1 MDEYVDILDK
11 EGNPTGEV
19 LLKSEAHKK
28 GLFHPTVH
36 IWLYSKKGEVLIQK
50 RVSTKKTFPNKWDV
64 SVAGHIS
71 AGETPISSALRE
83 IEEELGLNVS
93 QEALDKIGI
102 HRSSVVHSKDVIDC
116 EFHHIYLVEL
126 KKPIESLE
134 LQETEVAEVK
144 LIDIDVYL
152 GELRNYALM
161 KDYVPLEPDYLD
173 LVFSA
178 IRRKIT

>member
-11 EGNPTGEV
+11 EGNATGEV
-19 LLKSEAHKK
+19 LLKSEAHRK
-28 GLFHPTVH
+28 GLFHPTAHVW
-36 IWLYSKKGEVLIQK
+36 IYTQDGKVLIQK
-50 RVSTKKTFPNKWDV
+50 RVATKKTFPNKWDV

-71 AGETPISSALRE
+71 AGETPLISAIRE
-83 IEEELGLNVS
+83 IKEEIGLDVT
-93 QEALDKIGI
+93 QKDLEKIGI
-102 HRSSVVHSKDVIDC
+102 HRSTIVHSQEVIDC

-126 KKPIESLE
+126 KQSVDSLI
-134 LQETEVAEVK
+134 LQKDEVAAVK

-152 GELRNYALM
+152 GELGNYALM

-178 IRRKIT
+178 IRRKLK